1 MRFNSAVFGVVL
13 LLFSAAMM
21 AYTRTFPEMP
31 GQDYGPA
38 LFPLLIGIALSI
50 CGVLL
55 VFQGIRSRR
64 NVPLVV
70 LGDWA
75 YEPRQRVNF
84 ALVVAA
90 LIFYIA
96 VSEYLGFVPTA
107 FVILAVLLVRFGT
120 PLVTSLSV
128 AAAATLVIHTLF
140 ARFLLV
146 PLPWGLLQ
154 PIAW

>member
-1 MRFNSAVFGVVL
+1 MRFNSAVFGAAL
-13 LLFSAAMM
+13 LLFAAAMM
-21 AYTRTFPEMP
+21 AHTRTFPEMP

-38 LFPLLIGIALSI
+38 LFPLMIGVALSV
-50 CGVLL
+50 CGVML

-64 NVPLVV
+64 DVPLMQ

-75 YEPRQRVNF
+75 YAPRQRLNF
-84 ALVVAA
+84 ALVVAS
-90 LIFYIA
+90 LVFYITA
-96 VSEYLGFVPTA
+96 SNYLGFVPTA
-107 FVILAVLLVRFGT
+107 FVILAVLLFRFGT
-120 PLVTSLSV
+120 PLVASISV
-128 AAAATLVIHTLF
+128 AAATTLVIHTLF

>member
-1 MRFNSAVFGVVL
+1 MRFNNAVFGVVL

-21 AYTRTFPEMP
+21 AHARTFPEMP

-38 LFPLLIGIALSI
+38 LFPVLIGVALSI
-50 CGVLL
+50 CGILL
-55 VFQGIRSRR
+55 LFQGIRSRHSA
-64 NVPLVV
+64 PLAV

-75 YEPRQRVNF
+75 YEPRQRLNF

-90 LIFYIA
+90 LIFYITA
-96 VSEYLGFVPTA
+96 SDYLGFIPTS
-107 FVILAVLLVRFGT
+107 FLILAILLFRFGAS
-120 PLVTSLSV
+120 LLTSASV
-128 AAAATLVIHTLF
+128 AAAVTLVIHTLF